1 MKTGRPRKHPMLKTE
16 KYAREQQGG
25 ELEPLDHPEIAPVIL
40 NAEAQRFWLHFIPG
54 LAKANKVHEIH
65 RMICCVLSDSLATY
79 FHETKTEDSNQKE
92 IIVRNEP
99 KDLRL
104 AAETILDFCRE
115 VGITPL
121 TQHKAMGMNHSTPAI
136 ESRRR

>member
-16 KYAREQQGG
+16 KYARAQEGG
-25 ELEPLDHPEIAPVIL
+25 ELKPLQNPDVPPSIL
-40 NAEAQRFWLHFIPG
+40 NEEAKKFWSEFIPR
-54 LAKANKVHEIH
+54 LAKANKVFEIH

-79 FHETKTEDSNQKE
+79 FHEEELLRNEKLIK
-92 IIVRNEP
+92 VRNEP

-121 TQHKAMGMNHSTPAI
+121 TQHKTVGLNGSTQPI
-136 ESRRR
+136 ESRKR